1 MVLVNEEW
9 MNEAKEL
16 AKEEV
21 KEEMKYD
28 FWENLKETL
37 QLINEFFQ
45 NLFKLR
51 EVFGGGL
58 GGIQTIDQLPAG
70 THTNPNIP
78 NVGGI
83 DIKNMV
89 FQEIKKNPK
98 IIVEIV
104 EYAQNYFGDIKLS
117 ELKQK
122 LLDELGIKD
131 YDKE

>member
-1 MVLVNEEW
+1 MVLVNDEFLE
-9 MNEAKEL
+9 EAKEVV
-16 AKEEV
+16 KEEV

-28 FWENLKETL
+28 FWENLRETL
-37 QLINEFFQ
+37 RLANEFIQ
-45 NLFKLR
+45 NLFKIR
-51 EVFGGGL
+51 EIFGGGF
-58 GGIQTIDQLPAG
+58 GIQTIDQLPAG

-83 DIKNMV
+83 DIRNLV

-104 EYAQNYFGDIKLS
+104 DYAQNYFGDIKLS

-131 YDKE
+131 YGKE

>member
-1 MVLVNEEW
+1 MVLVNDEFLE
-9 MNEAKEL
+9 EAKEVV
-16 AKEEV
+16 KEEV

-28 FWENLKETL
+28 FWENLRETL

-45 NLFKLR
+45 NLFRLK
-51 EVFGGGL
+51 EIFGGGF
-58 GGIQTIDQLPAG
+58 GIQTIDQMPVG

-122 LLDELGIKD
+122 LLDELGIKN
-131 YDKE
+131 YGKE